1 MAFINNACR
10 LLDGCNTSELASLLN
25 LPPLTLLNF
34 EKKEKTPF
42 DVASRVHYVYRYS
55 MKAIFWGS

>member
-1 MAFINNACR
+1 MAFINNAFR